1 MADEFTY
8 LNRQSHPYDLKIVDF
23 NEKNKNEYIT
33 ISARGIKHFNKG
45 EHYFQTIDEW
55 EREAKLFGQLL
66 KINFFK

>member
-33 ISARGIKHFNKG
+33 ISARGIKH
-45 EHYFQTIDEW
+45 YFQTIDEW